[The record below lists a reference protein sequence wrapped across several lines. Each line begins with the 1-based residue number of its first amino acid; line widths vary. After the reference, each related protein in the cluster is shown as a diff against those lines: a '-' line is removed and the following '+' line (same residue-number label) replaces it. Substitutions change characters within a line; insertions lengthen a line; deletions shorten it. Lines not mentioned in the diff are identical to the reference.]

1 MHPQAPQF
9 NIQVHYKTHSINLLF
24 HSQLFTTIN
33 RKDTKEL
40 LLFLKINLYVCFK
53 VIFTDERE
61 NTFP

>member
-9 NIQVHYKTHSINLLF
+9 NIQVYYKTHSINLMF
-24 HSQLFTTIN
+24 HSQLFTVIIRDN
-33 RKDTKEL
+33 TKEQ

-61 NTFP
+61 NIFP